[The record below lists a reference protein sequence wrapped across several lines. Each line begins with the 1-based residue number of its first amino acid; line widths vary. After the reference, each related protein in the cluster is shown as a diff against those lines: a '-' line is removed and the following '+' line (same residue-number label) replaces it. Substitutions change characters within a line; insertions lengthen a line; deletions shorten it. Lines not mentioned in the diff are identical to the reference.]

1 MRSNLNQERGGEW
14 DESFSGGGSSGYG
27 EFRTGGT
34 RTEDTTRTPS
44 QDPRLA
50 GYYANL
56 EVPYGSDLEAV
67 RRAWK
72 RLVKK
77 YHPDLHGGDLEKRKV
92 ANELTAELTQA
103 YRELEQALTAGKV

>member
-1 MRSNLNQERGGEW
+1 MRSNLTQGRESDWKESFRGGRP
-14 DESFSGGGSSGYG
+14 SGYG
-27 EFRTGGT
+27 EFRTGGA
-34 RTEDTTRTPS
+34 RSENTTSAPS

-50 GYYANL
+50 GFYANL

-77 YHPDLHGGDLEKRKV
+77 YHPDLHAGDPEKRRV
-92 ANELTAELTQA
+92 ANELTAELTRV